1 MAMTQDQNPPD
12 KSNTHHEEASAMSIS
27 STAAVSRA
35 RTDTETKTIGS
46 SILGFLRRWGT
57 ILVIIAVGVF
67 FSLMSPYFGTV
78 SNFNN
83 ILFSMIVSALLSMGL
98 TYVVAAGSFD
108 LSIGAVVTTT
118 SIITALLI
126 PSIGWIGATVVGL
139 GSACLIGAING
150 VLVTYGRLSGIV
162 TTLGVM
168 FLLGGVNTF
177 LSGGYQIPV
186 DYNEVAFRY
195 LGQGRVGPI
204 AFPVLILLV
213 VFFAGYIL
221 STRSKAGHYIGAV
234 GDNPMAAYYSGIS
247 VYKWIIAS
255 FVLCALFS
263 GVGGVLLTSISSS
276 AQPVGG
282 QGYLLEAFAAVFL
295 GATILGKGKPHVL
308 GTLLGVFFLY
318 MVSSGMNMIGISF
331 AMRQLFN
338 GFVLLAAVGANA
350 ALNREEIHLKFI

>member
-1 MAMTQDQNPPD
+1 MSTP
-12 KSNTHHEEASAMSIS
+12 STSAV
-27 STAAVSRA
+27 AKA
-35 RTDTETKTIGS
+35 RKDIQTETGAGA
-46 SILGFLRRWGT
+46 ILNFLRRWGT
-57 ILVIIAVGVF
+57 ILVIILFGAF
-67 FSLMSPYFGTV
+67 FTLMSPYFGTV

-126 PSIGWIGATVVGL
+126 PSIGWIGATAVGL
-139 GSACLIGAING
+139 GAACLIGAING

-168 FLLGGVNTF
+168 FLLGGVNTY

-186 DYNEVAFRY
+186 DYNEAVFRF

-204 AFPVLILLV
+204 AFPVIILAA
-213 VFFAGYIL
+213 VFVCGYVL

-247 VYKWIIAS
+247 VYRWVIVS
-255 FVLCALFS
+255 FVLSALFS
-263 GVGGVLLTSISSS
+263 GIGGVLLTSISSS

-331 AMRQLFN
+331 ATRQLFN